1 MQINAATLLASQQ
14 LTQAQAQSKPKPQPG
29 FAAAL
34 EKTGGFEPLPLKQM
48 MHTDE
53 CQAAAPAPPQAARPG
68 ATLDIKI

>member
-14 LTQAQAQSKPKPQPG
+14 MTQTPAKAAPG

-34 EKTGGFEPLPLKQM
+34 EKGEGFAPLPLKQM
-48 MHTDE
+48 AHTDE
-53 CQAAAPAPPQAARPG
+53 SPATAPTPAKPARLG

>member
-14 LTQAQAQSKPKPQPG
+14 LTQAQGQSKPKPAPG

-34 EKTGGFEPLPLKQM
+34 EKSGGFEPLPIKQM

-53 CQAAAPAPPQAARPG
+53 SPAAPATPSPARLG
-68 ATLDIKI
+68 AMVDIKI

>member
-14 LTQAQAQSKPKPQPG
+14 MTEARAKPAPS

-34 EKTGGFEPLPLKQM
+34 EKGFEPLPLKQM
-48 MHTDE
+48 AHTDE
-53 CQAAAPAPPQAARPG
+53 SLAAPPVPARPARLG

>member
-1 MQINAATLLASQQ
+1 MQINAATLLASQATQ
-14 LTQAQAQSKPKPQPG
+14 TQAPAKAAPG

-48 MHTDE
+48 AHTDE
-53 CQAAAPAPPQAARPG
+53 SPATPVPAAIPARLG

>member
-14 LTQAQAQSKPKPQPG
+14 LTQAQGQSKSKPQPG

-34 EKTGGFEPLPLKQM
+34 EKTGGFEPLPIKQM
-48 MHTDE
+48 MGTDE
-53 CQAAAPAPPQAARPG
+53 SPVQAPARPQPARMG